1 MKKLKYIIR
10 VANRND
16 LSGLCNI
23 RNNIDL
29 FTNYL
34 NQYEKNEVYLVIA
47 EQNEIIL
54 GFGILKLRG
63 GLLPKLSDL
72 YVKEN
77 YRGHGIGSDLIR
89 FRENIARDLGFS
101 EMFVSVDPLENP
113 KMISLIK
120 RHGYQPISEEY
131 IKTAIFYNEDGTTYI
146 KTYTRIDL
154 KKLLH

>member
-1 MKKLKYIIR
+1 MKIMKYIIR
-10 VANRND
+10 VANEND

-23 RNNIDL
+23 RNNKEL

-34 NQYEKNEVYLVIA
+34 NQYENKQVYLVVA
-47 EQNEIIL
+47 EQNETIL
-54 GFGILKLRG
+54 GFGILKLKG
-63 GLLPKLSDL
+63 SLVPKLSDL

-77 YRGHGIGSDLIR
+77 YRGNGIGSDLIK

-101 EMFVSVDPLENP
+101 EMYLSVDPIENP

-120 RHGYQPISEEY
+120 RHGYQPVSEEY
-131 IKTAIFYNEDGTTYI
+131 LKTAIFYNEDGTTYN